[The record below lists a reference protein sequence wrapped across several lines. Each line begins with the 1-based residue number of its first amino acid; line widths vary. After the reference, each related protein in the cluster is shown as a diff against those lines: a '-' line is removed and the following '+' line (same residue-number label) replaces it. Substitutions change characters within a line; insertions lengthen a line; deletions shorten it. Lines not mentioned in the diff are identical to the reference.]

1 VPASVV
7 VAAGST
13 SAAFTVTTSSVAF
26 TTSATVTA
34 TYSSVSKTAALT
46 ITPSAAVALSAV
58 SVNPASLTTGLSST
72 GTVTL
77 STAAPAGGIVVE
89 LWTTGTVA
97 FVPDQVTI
105 GAGSTTGTFT
115 ITTNYT
121 TSTLQ
126 DTVTAFYN
134 GASKTASI
142 TVTP

>member
-1 VPASVV
+1 
-7 VAAGST
+7 
-13 SAAFTVTTSSVAF
+13 
-26 TTSATVTA
+26 
-34 TYSSVSKTAALT
+34 
-46 ITPSAAVALSAV
+46 
-58 SVNPASLTTGLSST
+58 
-72 GTVTL
+72 VTL
-77 STAAPAGGIVVE
+77 STAAPAGGIVVA

-97 FVPDQVTI
+97 FVPDEVTI
-105 GAGSTTGTFT
+105 AAGSKTGTFT